1 MQSRIYRW
9 RDIGGILRSFILYSR
24 TKEAGSCCR
33 WQHLVKGR
41 KGGREE
47 RRRFFGDFETK
58 RESGTR
64 RGGKG
69 KREKEV
75 SWRGREEKARRR
87 RGYRRLQTLHGSP
100 PSHNNTTP
108 SPLAATQL
116 LPPVEVLPAI
126 HAFTARFH
134 ARFHQPYPHP
144 RPTIFSPAARPTTHY
159 ENPIQGETHLFLL
172 LPPSSP
178 PFSSFSDL
186 PAPHIFSPSFIPPS
200 LFLPPAF
207 SPSLLISLLVSRPRF
222 YFSLSLSR
230 FRFFPLAIFVVA
242 VVIVAVA
249 GRTKPPPL
257 DATAEIN
264 EKHTSK

>member
-24 TKEAGSCCR
+24 TKEAGGCCR

-64 RGGKG
+64 RGEKG

-116 LPPVEVLPAI
+116 LSPRRGSSCYPRLHHCSFPRSFPPTLPPPPSHHLFSGCA
-126 HAFTARFH
+126 AYDSLRE
-134 ARFHQPYPHP
+134 PYP
-144 RPTIFSPAARPTTHY
+144 R
-159 ENPIQGETHLFLL
+159 
-172 LPPSSP
+172 
-178 PFSSFSDL
+178 
-186 PAPHIFSPSFIPPS
+186 
-200 LFLPPAF
+200 
-207 SPSLLISLLVSRPRF
+207 
-222 YFSLSLSR
+222 
-230 FRFFPLAIFVVA
+230 
-242 VVIVAVA
+242 
-249 GRTKPPPL
+249 
-257 DATAEIN
+257 
-264 EKHTSK
+264 

>member
-1 MQSRIYRW
+1 MAGSRRK
-9 RDIGGILRSFILYSR
+9 S
-24 TKEAGSCCR
+24 TKE
-33 WQHLVKGR
+33 
-41 KGGREE
+41 
-47 RRRFFGDFETK
+47 T
-58 RESGTR
+58 
-64 RGGKG
+64 
-69 KREKEV
+69 
-75 SWRGREEKARRR
+75 
-87 RGYRRLQTLHGSP
+87 RLQEVANAPRVTAVAQQYNPITLSCNPTSP
-100 PSHNNTTP
+100 
-108 SPLAATQL
+108 
-116 LPPVEVLPAI
+116 PPVEVLPAI
-126 HAFTARFH
+126 HAFTTARFH

>member
-1 MQSRIYRW
+1 M
-9 RDIGGILRSFILYSR
+9 
-24 TKEAGSCCR
+24 
-33 WQHLVKGR
+33 
-41 KGGREE
+41 
-47 RRRFFGDFETK
+47 
-58 RESGTR
+58 
-64 RGGKG
+64 
-69 KREKEV
+69 
-75 SWRGREEKARRR
+75 
-87 RGYRRLQTLHGSP
+87 QTLHGSP